1 MTIIAT
7 GLAPADLTAVITAG
21 LASLPGRPLSPILG
35 AAVIEIDPSENV
47 IEVATYDYERSTVA
61 TLDLALG
68 DTQATETT
76 SARLAVSGRLL
87 GAVAKVLPKRATID
101 LELTDSALRVKA
113 GATVFTL
120 PLMDVDDFPS
130 MPAMPEVGVG
140 RTTGETLVDVVG
152 RVAKVTEKQSDA
164 ENVAQHI
171 ELRGEADGIRVTAV
185 DRHIIA
191 RSRIDWEHGADFD
204 ARLVAGDLLAILRPL
219 ATAGSIEIHADHNLV
234 MLTGQAA
241 DNLTIAASASLV
253 DAQMPDLTRLLLI
266 ETDRTITLD
275 EQFAEALGR
284 SVKMVDKVGVL
295 RMVGAGVDDSSGTT
309 SIDLLLDDGALLD
322 RVEHQAAEGDPI
334 RWACNPKML
343 RTALDIVGLPA
354 AAHWTGDPILPVTL
368 FSDDGDTQVVFMGV
382 CVAWT

>member
-1 MTIIAT
+1 MTTIAT
-7 GLAPADLTAVITAG
+7 GLAPADLAAVITAG

-47 IEVATYDYERSTVA
+47 IEVATYDYDRSTIA
-61 TLDLALG
+61 TLTLG
-68 DTQATETT
+68 VDIEI

-101 LELTDSALRVKA
+101 LELTDTLRVKA

-140 RTTGETLVDVVG
+140 RTTGETLTDVVG

-185 DRHIIA
+185 DRHTIA

-219 ATAGSIEIHADHNLV
+219 ATADSIEIHADHNLV

-334 RWACNPKML
+334 QWACNPKML

-354 AAHWTGDPILPVTL
+354 AAHWTGDPLKPVTL

-382 CVAWT
+382 RVVWS

>member
-1 MTIIAT
+1 MTTIAT
-7 GLAPADLTAVITAG
+7 GLAPADLAAVITAG

-35 AAVIEIDPSENV
+35 AAVIETDPSENV
-47 IEVATYDYERSTVA
+47 IEVATYDYERSTIAQLTGV
-61 TLDLALG
+61 DI
-68 DTQATETT
+68 EI

-87 GAVAKVLPKRATID
+87 GT
-101 LELTDSALRVKA
+101 
-113 GATVFTL
+113 
-120 PLMDVDDFPS
+120 
-130 MPAMPEVGVG
+130 
-140 RTTGETLVDVVG
+140 
-152 RVAKVTEKQSDA
+152 VAKVTEKQSDA

-219 ATAGSIEIHADHNLV
+219 ATAESIEIHADHNLV

-334 RWACNPKML
+334 QWACNPKML

-354 AAHWTGDPILPVTL
+354 AAHWTGDPLKPVTL

-382 CVAWT
+382 RVVWAS

>member
-1 MTIIAT
+1 MTTIAT
-7 GLAPADLTAVITAG
+7 GLAPADLAAVITAG

-47 IEVATYDYERSTVA
+47 IEVATYDYDRSTIA
-61 TLDLALG
+61 TLTLG
-68 DTQATETT
+68 VDIEI

-101 LELTDSALRVKA
+101 LELTDTLRVKA

-140 RTTGETLVDVVG
+140 RTTGETLTDVVG

-185 DRHIIA
+185 DRHTIA

-219 ATAGSIEIHADHNLV
+219 ATADSIEIHADHNLV

-309 SIDLLLDDGALLD
+309 SIDLMLDDGALLD

-334 RWACNPKML
+334 QWACNPKML

-354 AAHWTGDPILPVTL
+354 AAHWTGDPLKPVTL

-382 CVAWT
+382 RVVWS

>member
-1 MTIIAT
+1 MTTIAT

-21 LASLPGRPLSPILG
+21 LASLPGRPISPILG
-35 AAVIEIDPSENV
+35 AAVIELDPSENV
-47 IEVATYDYERSTVA
+47 IEVATYDYDRSTIA
-61 TLDLALG
+61 TLTLG
-68 DTQATETT
+68 DNAAITI
-76 SARLAVSGRLL
+76 SARLAVSGQLL

-101 LELTDSALRVKA
+101 LELTDSALQVKA

-130 MPAMPEVGVG
+130 LPAMPDILVGTVV
-140 RTTGETLVDVVG
+140 GETLTDVVG

-219 ATAGSIEIHADHNLV
+219 ATAESIEIHADHNLV

-253 DAQMPDLTRLLLI
+253 DTQMPDLTRLLLI

-295 RMVGAGVDDSSGTT
+295 RMVSAGVDDSSGTT

-334 RWACNPKML
+334 QWACNPKML

-354 AAHWTGDPILPVTL
+354 AAHWTGDPLKPVTL
-368 FSDDGDTQVVFMGV
+368 FSDDGDTQVVSMGV
-382 CVAWT
+382 RVVWAS